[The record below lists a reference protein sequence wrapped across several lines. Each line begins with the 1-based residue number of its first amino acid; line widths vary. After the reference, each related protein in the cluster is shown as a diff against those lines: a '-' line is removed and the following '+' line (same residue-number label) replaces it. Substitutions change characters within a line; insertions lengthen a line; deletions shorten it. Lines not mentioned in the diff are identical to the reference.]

1 MRSMLKE
8 FKEFAFKGN
17 MLDLAVGLIIGVAF
31 GAVVNALASG
41 VIMNLVAAI
50 FGKPNFDSIA
60 WHIGR
65 GCAAHSVRN
74 CTAIRFGTLI
84 TALVNFMIIAF
95 VLFLVVKAVNR
106 AVRKPGSPVE
116 APTRPCTY
124 CLSSIP
130 AATRCMACTSTVE
143 PPAAGPV
150 AEQVAG
156 G

>member
-1 MRSMLKE
+1 
-8 FKEFAFKGN
+8 
-17 MLDLAVGLIIGVAF
+17 
-31 GAVVNALASG
+31 
-41 VIMNLVAAI
+41 
-50 FGKPNFDSIA
+50 
-60 WHIGR
+60 
-65 GCAAHSVRN
+65 
-74 CTAIRFGTLI
+74 
-84 TALVNFMIIAF
+84 MIIAF

-116 APTRPCTY
+116 APTRPCPY

-130 AATRCMACTSTVE
+130 AAATRCMACTSTVE